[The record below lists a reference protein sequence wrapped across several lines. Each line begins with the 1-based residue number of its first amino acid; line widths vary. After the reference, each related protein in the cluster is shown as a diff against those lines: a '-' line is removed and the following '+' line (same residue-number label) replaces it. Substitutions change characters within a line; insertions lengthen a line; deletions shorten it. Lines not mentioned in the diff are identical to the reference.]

1 MAGTEARKTLRQ
13 ELKEWERAFAD
24 ANGGRKPTRE
34 EIKRDKAIAAKYK
47 EYYKIQPSSKAP
59 KSKSSSHSADPPK
72 HRDPSTKFT
81 TTTPTAIPYCPTNP
95 FASGPS
101 PGSSSARSTATTIP
115 SRPTTSTSVSTTS
128 IFRTP
133 SKPSQQHHSDL
144 YDSPLSTRGRR
155 LFGNRPRD
163 SVGPTPQ
170 RTGKVLGI
178 FESFGAAIDTDAD
191 TDTDTAAAATPS
203 HKRTLRPSPRKGQ
216 AAAASPALST
226 PRKRK
231 AGEMGTPRTPATQ
244 KDVFSTPAFL
254 RRSFIGSLEESPVAA
269 GPRRRPLV
277 KGLSQMVKELRRME
291 DDAHLD
297 DEEAMREMEREME
310 GAGADADVGAPV
322 KKRVLEVEAVAAVVV
337 VEENDPET
345 GLPPLPEG
353 AWREERRVEEEESG
367 DEKED
372 KGRKWKKKGLKR
384 QHRRV
389 IMRPTA
395 KTTTTTTT
403 TTTTAP
409 ADDDDA
415 PPPPPPPNPE
425 DAELPGA
432 GYSDEDLSDLDNLP
446 DEPAK
451 AAVPVVAVE
460 RKARRISEAAHANYR
475 RVNIRGSKGA
485 KAGAGG
491 GRFRGRRR

>member
-1 MAGTEARKTLRQ
+1 MAGTEAQKTLRQ

-34 EIKRDKAIAAKYK
+34 EIKRDKVIAAKYT

-59 KSKSSSHSADPPK
+59 KSKSSQSADPKP
-72 HRDPSTKFT
+72 RDPKPHTSRFT
-81 TTTPTAIPYCPTNP
+81 TTTPTAIPYDPTNP

-101 PGSSSARSTATTIP
+101 PSSSSVKSTTTIP

-133 SKPSQQHHSDL
+133 SKPSQLHRDL

-155 LFGNRPRD
+155 LFGNRIRD

-170 RTGKVLGI
+170 KTGKVLGI
-178 FESFGAAIDTDAD
+178 FESFGAAVDDAD
-191 TDTDTAAAATPS
+191 TDAAAATPS
-203 HKRTLRPSPRKGQ
+203 HKRVLRPSPRKTTTT
-216 AAAASPALST
+216 AAVASPALST

-231 AGEMGTPRTPATQ
+231 AGEMGTPRTPGTTQ
-244 KDVFSTPAFL
+244 KTPGTQRDVFSTPAFL
-254 RRSFIGSLEESPVAA
+254 RRSFIGSLEESPAVVE
-269 GPRRRPLV
+269 PRRRRPLV
-277 KGLSQMVKELRRME
+277 KGLSEMVKELRRWE
-291 DDAHLD
+291 DDAHRD

-310 GAGADADVGAPV
+310 GAEAEALPV
-322 KKRVLEVEAVAAVVV
+322 KKRVLEVVEVPVE

-367 DEKED
+367 EEKED

-403 TTTTAP
+403 TGET
-409 ADDDDA
+409 DDA
-415 PPPPPPPNPE
+415 PPPPPNPE
-425 DAELPGA
+425 DAELPDA

-446 DEPAK
+446 DEPVRK
-451 AAVPVVAVE
+451 AVAVPVPVE
-460 RKARRISEAAHANYR
+460 RKGRKISEAAHANYR

-485 KAGAGG
+485 KAVNGRA
-491 GRFRGRRR
+491 GRFRGKRR